1 MAEYPLTNLE
11 PASGCC
17 LYTGDTS
24 PSPPFTSP
32 YLSID
37 RPKRY
42 MLSIACV
49 SSAIHHPHHHQGT
62 YDRCVNRTTLASA
75 QKGTGTR
82 NTWRSPLRCQYVIS
96 TAHTI
101 PMIVAT
107 PNLPTLLWTTTRAN
121 HPSFQRLYLSIY
133 LSIYLSGN
141 RQFVRIKWK
150 YSQGE
155 RTSAFTHLPIN
166 HIDQTIKSNQ
176 INQSTKGEKE
186 RKEGRK
192 EGKTLFQ
199 FFHLTLIKP
208 LRVLGWSGSKLL
220 RPPWE

>member
-1 MAEYPLTNLE
+1 MAEYPLTNLD
-11 PASGCC
+11 PASAYC
-17 LYTGDTS
+17 LYTGDTL

-32 YLSID
+32 HLSID

-42 MLSIACV
+42 MLSIACA
-49 SSAIHHPHHHQGT
+49 SSAIHHHPHHHQGT
-62 YDRCVNRTTLASA
+62 YDRCVDRTTLASA

-155 RTSAFTHLPIN
+155 RTSAFTHLPIISNQSIEPVSQSKN
-166 HIDQTIKSNQ
+166 HIDQSINQSNQ
-176 INQSTKGEKE
+176 INQSTKVGK

-192 EGKTLFQ
+192 ERR
-199 FFHLTLIKP
+199 FFKVSI
-208 LRVLGWSGSKLL
+208 
-220 RPPWE
+220 